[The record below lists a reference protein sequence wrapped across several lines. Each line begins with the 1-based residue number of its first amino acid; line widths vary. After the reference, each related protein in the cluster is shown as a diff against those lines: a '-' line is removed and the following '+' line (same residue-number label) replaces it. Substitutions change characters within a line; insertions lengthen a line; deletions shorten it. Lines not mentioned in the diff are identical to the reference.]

1 MTLEQIKVLHAKVG
15 ALPANKVSPVLL
27 RWYNATTKSI
37 ARQERSLACQAKQE
51 ANPLVAACGTG

>member
-1 MTLEQIKVLHAKVG
+1 MNLQQVKVLHAKVG
-15 ALPANKVSPVLL
+15 ALPANKVSPVML

-51 ANPLVAACGTG
+51 ANPKAAPSGSG